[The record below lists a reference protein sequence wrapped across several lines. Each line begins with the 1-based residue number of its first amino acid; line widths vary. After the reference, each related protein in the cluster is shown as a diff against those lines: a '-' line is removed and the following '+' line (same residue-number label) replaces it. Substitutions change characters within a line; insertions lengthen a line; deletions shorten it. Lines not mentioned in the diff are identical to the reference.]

1 MDRPTRIA
9 FLSEH
14 ANPTAVLGGA
24 DAGGQNV
31 YVDEV
36 SRNLARRGYAVD
48 VFTRSDSIDIPEII
62 EWGAGV
68 RVIHLKAGP
77 LQPRPKDELW
87 PFMPEFRDS
96 FLRFME
102 RDEVHYDLLHGNF
115 WMSGWV
121 VTELRRRLDIPAVQ
135 IFHAMGKTK
144 RRHQKKVDTS
154 PGDRIKT
161 EMEVIR
167 QVDRIIAQ
175 CPAERDELVN
185 DYNAD
190 PGKVVIIPS
199 AVNTRVFKP
208 VARDDARRRIGL
220 PADGKVI
227 VYVGRMLPRKDIR
240 NIVRALAVLLKQNTG
255 ETDASCQ
262 PVTLLIVGGETV
274 EPDPIAT
281 PEIGELQQLAAELG
295 VTDHI
300 RFVGKRQPNELR
312 YYYSAGDVVVTTPW
326 YEPFGLTPL
335 EAMACGRPVIGS
347 AVGGLT
353 FTIKDGETG
362 WLVPPRNPE
371 ALAACLLRLFT
382 QPELCEA
389 MGHDARA
396 RVEREFTWSIVAMRT
411 AALYDAVLMEHM
423 PVDASAEHVS
433 ISRPRHAVRPD
444 HDDAPPLLEPS
455 RGHRKGIHLWS
466 PSNHSTSLGGRDP
479 GSS

>member
-14 ANPTAVLGGA
+14 ASPTAILGGA

-48 VFTRSDSIDIPEII
+48 VFTRRDSIDTPEII
-62 EWGAGV
+62 EWGRRV
-68 RVIHLKAGP
+68 RVIQLKAGP

-96 FLRFME
+96 FLNFME

-121 VTELRRRLDIPAVQ
+121 ATELRRRLDIPAIQ

-167 QVDRIIAQ
+167 GVDRLIAQ
-175 CPAERDELVN
+175 CPNERSELVD
-185 DYNAD
+185 DYKAD

-199 AVNTRVFKP
+199 AVNTRIFKP
-208 VARDDARRRIGL
+208 VPREEARRRIGL
-220 PADGKVI
+220 NAEGNVV

-240 NIVRALAVLLKQNTG
+240 NIVRALALLKQQDAGATG
-255 ETDASCQ
+255 SAPQS
-262 PVTLLIVGGETV
+262 VTLLVVGGETV
-274 EPDPIAT
+274 DPDPVAT

-295 VTDHI
+295 VTDCV

-312 YYYSAGDVVVTTPW
+312 YYYGAGDVVVTTPW

-362 WLVPPRNPE
+362 FLVPPRNPD
-371 ALAACLLRLFT
+371 ALAARLHDLLT
-382 QPELCEA
+382 QSALCEQ
-389 MGHDARA
+389 MGRAARA
-396 RVEREFTWSIVAMRT
+396 RVEHEFTWSIVAMRT
-411 AALYDAVLMEHM
+411 AALYDAVLAERLYETL
-423 PVDASAEHVS
+423 PVETLSLAVLPNTPASDGTRS
-433 ISRPRHAVRPD
+433 
-444 HDDAPPLLEPS
+444 
-455 RGHRKGIHLWS
+455 
-466 PSNHSTSLGGRDP
+466 GGRDL
-479 GSS
+479 GAS